1 MKNRYAKL
9 MFTAIGMLLGM
20 FLIAQERVVV
30 VEPDDDLNLNEF
42 ILADTT
48 ADGNWVDTV
57 NTVYELK
64 RNSLYRVSSQI
75 DVRGTKLHIRGQ
87 EGEGQKPVIMQRIKE
102 DGTFNKLLYT
112 RGDAIIEN
120 VRLNA
125 EEQGLSYSWNAIRLL
140 GEGSTVIF
148 RNCIIEKQGGAVA
161 ALYGENVSVTI
172 DRCEVRYLG
181 QPTRVTG
188 NGRIIDGR
196 KSSRYVKVV
205 DSYFYN
211 VMATLFAGWGQ
222 EHKYVEFDHNT
233 FVNMAG
239 QNRIFQFNRIVDT
252 VKVTNNIFM
261 NCFFSGDY
269 PAKMPDDKA
278 ADASHGDY
286 PGTLA
291 YFNAYDSLPP
301 DRNQWTISNNNIFYT
316 ENFAD
321 SVATYPDTVVM
332 PPVLSPNFAE
342 WLGDA
347 AADVYFEEV
356 LDFPS
361 TPETPTWV
369 WKNFYNDPDLTEHGY
384 FVPAHPLADDPN
396 WYKFDPNSIDLSY
409 LDRSI
414 SATAGTDGGQIGS
427 RLFDLI
433 STVGVET
440 SENHLAVTPY
450 PNPAS
455 GYVTFRFSDRMNGP
469 GKMEI
474 YSVTGQLLKET
485 PFDPY
490 TKEVRVDLIG
500 FTKGLYV
507 YKLISLQEGITG
519 KFIVK

>member
-1 MKNRYAKL
+1 
-9 MFTAIGMLLGM
+9 
-20 FLIAQERVVV
+20 
-30 VEPDDDLNLNEF
+30 
-42 ILADTT
+42 
-48 ADGNWVDTV
+48 
-57 NTVYELK
+57 
-64 RNSLYRVSSQI
+64 
-75 DVRGTKLHIRGQ
+75 
-87 EGEGQKPVIMQRIKE
+87 
-102 DGTFNKLLYT
+102 
-112 RGDAIIEN
+112 
-120 VRLNA
+120 
-125 EEQGLSYSWNAIRLL
+125 
-140 GEGSTVIF
+140 
-148 RNCIIEKQGGAVA
+148 
-161 ALYGENVSVTI
+161 
-172 DRCEVRYLG
+172 
-181 QPTRVTG
+181 
-188 NGRIIDGR
+188 
-196 KSSRYVKVV
+196 
-205 DSYFYN
+205 
-211 VMATLFAGWGQ
+211 
-222 EHKYVEFDHNT
+222 
-233 FVNMAG
+233 
-239 QNRIFQFNRIVDT
+239 
-252 VKVTNNIFM
+252 
-261 NCFFSGDY
+261 
-269 PAKMPDDKA
+269 MPDDKA

-301 DRNQWTISNNNIFYT
+301 DSNQWTISNNNIFYT

-485 PFDPY
+485 PFILTPR
-490 TKEVRVDLIG
+490 KSG
-500 FTKGLYV
+500 
-507 YKLISLQEGITG
+507 
-519 KFIVK
+519 